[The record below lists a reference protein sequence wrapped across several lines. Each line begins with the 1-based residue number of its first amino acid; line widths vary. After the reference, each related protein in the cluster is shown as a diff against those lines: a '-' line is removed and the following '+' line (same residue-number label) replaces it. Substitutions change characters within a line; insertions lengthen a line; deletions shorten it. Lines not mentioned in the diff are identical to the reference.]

1 MAADLA
7 KCQEE
12 KNKLLAEAGEEVL
25 MEAVPPVVPGS
36 KFILVNKNR
45 VFTYFCVYTQLSI
58 VTLING

>member
-1 MAADLA
+1 MWFICLQAYDKMAADLV

-36 KFILVNKNR
+36 KFILVNK
-45 VFTYFCVYTQLSI
+45 T
-58 VTLING
+58 

>member
-12 KNKLLAEAGEEVL
+12 RNKLLAEAGEEVL

-36 KFILVNKNR
+36 KFILVNKNTQ
-45 VFTYFCVYTQLSI
+45 FFYILFCFYSA
-58 VTLING
+58 

>member
-1 MAADLA
+1 MAADLV

-36 KFILVNKNR
+36 KFILVNKNIEFLHTF
-45 VFTYFCVYTQLSI
+45 VFIL
-58 VTLING
+58 N